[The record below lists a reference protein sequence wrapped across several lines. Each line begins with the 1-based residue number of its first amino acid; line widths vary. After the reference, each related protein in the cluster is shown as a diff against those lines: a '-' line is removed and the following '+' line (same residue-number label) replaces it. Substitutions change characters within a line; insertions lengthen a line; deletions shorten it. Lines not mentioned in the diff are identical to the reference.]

1 MKHLSILLNH
11 FFVGALIALTVS
23 TSPVIAQDPEP
34 PKDWRAGEIQSK
46 EEFDYG
52 KFSARVYGSNCP
64 GTIST
69 FFLFADKGWSDE
81 DHWQEIDFEMFGR
94 DGAYEWQTNVIFQET
109 PTGQNKMNEL
119 HHHTAFSIG
128 EGWHTYT
135 VEWSPEKIVWLI
147 DDEEYFM
154 YNDGAGMGII
164 NGPLKMM
171 FNLWTHK
178 DGWGGFLD
186 ESQAPAY
193 QFMDWVRYYPHTN
206 GHAFADEP
214 TFIEDFKNLDNWNV
228 STHSWLE
235 NRATFDTNNVAIIN
249 DDIAVLALSFHTETG
264 VATYAPAALDAEHPF
279 TISSTESNK
288 CLAIADN
295 SEEDAAAITQQECDG
310 SNFQNWTFNYAKDGL
325 HTVTNIGS
333 GKALNV
339 STVSSGTEL
348 DQAPA
353 TNDKQKFKILWDINS
368 EHYALY
374 PHNGENG
381 TTLVVSFE
389 NTGNISTAT
398 LKENTGT
405 SAQKFLITPSTL
417 QTVTSSES
425 ETSAS
430 SEEAVSSSATPDPKE
445 SSSEAPPSS
454 TDEEGLSDSSIDETN
469 SSSED
474 QSSDDTMSSTDE
486 NTAPI
491 NTGYTPNNTVRYQT
505 EKLFLDIDTQFSYST
520 IISLYS
526 IDGSLI
532 KQHSMNE
539 HSTIIPLP
547 HISTGAYICIIED
560 ATSGHSTITA
570 FEVH

>member
-1 MKHLSILLNH
+1 MKYLSQELNH
-11 FFVGALIALTVS
+11 FFVCAFTVLTL
-23 TSPVIAQDPEP
+23 VITPLSAADPEP
-34 PKDWRAGEIQSK
+34 PKEWRAGEIQSK
-46 EEFDYG
+46 DEFDYG

-94 DGAYEWQTNVIFQET
+94 DGAYEWQTNVIYQET
-109 PTGQNKMNEL
+109 PTGQNQMNEL

-147 DDEEYFM
+147 DDEEFFM

-186 ESQAPAY
+186 ESQAPAF

-214 TFIEDFKNLDNWNV
+214 TFVEDFKNLDNWNI

-264 VATYAPAALDAEHPF
+264 VATYAPSALDKEQPF
-279 TISSTESNK
+279 IITSAESNK
-288 CLAIADN
+288 CLGVADN
-295 SEEDAAAITQQECDG
+295 SSDDGAAIIQQKCDG
-310 SNFQNWTFNYAKDGL
+310 SNFQNWTFTYAKDGL
-325 HTVTNIGS
+325 HTITNIGS
-333 GKALNV
+333 EKALNV
-339 STVSSGTEL
+339 SSVSTGTEL
-348 DQAPA
+348 DQTPA
-353 TNDKQKFKILWDINS
+353 TNDKQKFKVLWDINS
-368 EHYALY
+368 EHYSIY
-374 PHNGENG
+374 PHNGEDG

-389 NTGNISTAT
+389 NTDDALTAT
-398 LKENTGT
+398 LKENTNT
-405 SAQKFLITPSTL
+405 SDQKFLLTPSTL
-417 QTVTSSES
+417 QVTPSSED

-430 SEEAVSSSATPDPKE
+430 SEETVSSSVTSDVQGSSNEEPLSSMDTE
-445 SSSEAPPSS
+445 NSSDSSVEEIDSSSEGESHP
-454 TDEEGLSDSSIDETN
+454 TKE
-469 SSSED
+469 
-474 QSSDDTMSSTDE
+474 SSTDE

-491 NTGYTPNNTVRYQT
+491 TTQETLYSTVQYQT
-505 EKLFLDIDTQFSYST
+505 GKLYLNIDTRFSSST
-520 IISLYS
+520 IMYLYS
-526 IDGSLI
+526 IDGSLV
-532 KQHSMNE
+532 KRHSMNE
-539 HSTIIPLP
+539 HSTTIALP
-547 HISTGAYICIIED
+547 NVSTGAYICVIED
-560 ATSGHSTITA
+560 TALGLSTMTA